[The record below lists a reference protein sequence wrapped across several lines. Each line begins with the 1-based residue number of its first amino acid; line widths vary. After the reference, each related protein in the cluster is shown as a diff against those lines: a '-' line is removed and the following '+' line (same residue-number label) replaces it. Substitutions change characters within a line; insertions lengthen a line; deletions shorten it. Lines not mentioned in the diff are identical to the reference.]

1 MPAAS
6 DTRVCYNL
14 LQCKVSWS
22 ELPLMVAELK
32 EDDLCFSKADSAPD
46 SSPNGRQQAVVNN
59 NFLNAPVDSASQYLA
74 TASFVL
80 V

>member
-1 MPAAS
+1 
-6 DTRVCYNL
+6 
-14 LQCKVSWS
+14 
-22 ELPLMVAELK
+22 MVAELK